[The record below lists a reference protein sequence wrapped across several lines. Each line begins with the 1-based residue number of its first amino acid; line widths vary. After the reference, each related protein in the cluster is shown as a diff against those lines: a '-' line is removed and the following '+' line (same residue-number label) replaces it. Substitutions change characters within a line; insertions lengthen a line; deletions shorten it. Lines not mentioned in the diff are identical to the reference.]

1 MFEWDEHKNQLNI
14 RKHGVSFSEAAPD
27 IGGKGKSVMN
37 KDIEYTDAPE
47 DIEESLARAAVVPNF
62 GLTPEQVKEWADGR
76 AKKPVSIY
84 LSVETIEKF
93 KSAAKKTGGHYQRMI
108 SDVLD
113 TYTRQY
119 L

>member
-1 MFEWDEHKNQLNI
+1 MKNEL
-14 RKHGVSFSEAAPD
+14 
-27 IGGKGKSVMN
+27 
-37 KDIEYTDAPE
+37 EYTDAPE
-47 DIEESLARAAVVPNF
+47 DVEQSLENAVVVENF
-62 GLTPEQVKEWADGR
+62 DLSPESVREFAKRR

-93 KSAAKKTGGHYQRMI
+93 KNAAKETGGRYQTMI

-113 TYTRQY
+113 TYTRHH